1 MSMILMAQA
10 MKLKIGN
17 SARKFVLIK
26 LADNA
31 NDKGECW
38 PSYQHIADHCEL
50 GRSTVKAHIDALVDS
65 GFVSKFERNNGKS
78 SNKYVL
84 TLESGTQKE
93 RVKPNRNGNLA
104 QPLTGS
110 TADTSCTAAGTP
122 LAQPLAPEP
131 IIDPIKEPI
140 TITSPTGSTAP
151 EGADSVCSVCNGTGV
166 EIGFDAESGGHI
178 EYNCSQCYEVGPTC
192 NDGLQVVNSE
202 LTTDQPKAPSDTAE
216 PVGQTEHEAAPAD
229 KPVKKRKTKAET
241 LLDLIRSKSELL
253 VCLNCVDD
261 TLLLEWCQQR
271 ERMKA
276 ARTDR
281 ALSKIDRA
289 LDELRTRHRVS
300 PDTAIEA
307 ACDKGWRGLEV
318 EWVLNHLSS
327 TGRNMSYPA
336 QSVPRNNDPDTPIVP
351 KTIQRQA
358 MSDEEIARQRAELAR
373 VMNGVE

>member
-65 GFVSKFERNNGKS
+65 GFVRKFERNNGKS

-110 TADTSCTAAGTP
+110 TAGTSCTAADTP

-151 EGADSVCSVCNGTGV
+151 EGADSVCSVCHGAMWFLSGGRPVPHDMEWTESMRDCNHCNGTGK
-166 EIGFDAESGGHI
+166 E
-178 EYNCSQCYEVGPTC
+178 PTC

-202 LTTDQPKAPSDTAE
+202 LTTDKPKAPADTAE
-216 PVGQTEHEAAPAD
+216 QVGQTEHEAAPAD
-229 KPVKKRKTKAET
+229 KPVKTLNIPFDDFWSLYNKKVDRKKAEAKWKRLT
-241 LLDLIRSKSELL
+241 NKDREAVMAALPAYIRNTPDVQYRKNP
-253 VCLNCVDD
+253 VTYLNN
-261 TLLLEWCQQR
+261 ESWN
-271 ERMKA
+271 
-276 ARTDR
+276 
-281 ALSKIDRA
+281 
-289 LDELRTRHRVS
+289 DEI
-300 PDTAIEA
+300 PQ
-307 ACDKGWRGLEV
+307 
-318 EWVLNHLSS
+318 
-327 TGRNMSYPA
+327 TGRNLSYPA
-336 QSVPRNNDPDTPIVP
+336 QSVPRNNDPDTPVVP

-358 MSDEEIARQRAELAR
+358 MSDEEIARQKAELAN
-373 VMNGVE
+373 VLKGVE